1 MIKCCK
7 STTSCAKLLQNG
19 EHRENYLCLGC
30 GMWGMGICGG
40 EGRDE
45 GAMGK
50 KGGLKGQCDE
60 ISTHQFLI
68 AELTLLRKNL

>member
-1 MIKCCK
+1 
-7 STTSCAKLLQNG
+7 
-19 EHRENYLCLGC
+19 
-30 GMWGMGICGG
+30 MGNFYIMVNIGKITFVLVVGCGG

-50 KGGLKGQCDE
+50 KGGLKGQFDE

-68 AELTLLRKNL
+68 TELTLLRKNL